1 MKQFKENHF
10 NHSTLVRP
18 ITIKDRPCGFG
29 KTTEMLDSFE
39 HHKSYL
45 VVVPLLTEC
54 DRVIDTTQTQ
64 GITFEQPEPEALVE
78 FDETGDEIVT
88 TKKINALRRLLME
101 GANIVTTHAMFDTL
115 AQVAEEGLLDHYHIH
130 IDEVLSVIDANFK
143 VASKAWD
150 RLFIKAGLCSVDP
163 KTRQVI
169 PTQDWHDECA
179 DLEDHV
185 HLKFYKAAN
194 SGRLFNIH
202 GGYNVAV
209 MPEKLLK
216 VGLSL
221 TIYTYK
227 AEGSIMYA
235 YLKRLGLNPE
245 HDRGDPSIEE
255 QFIRRSRDLITVKNI
270 PSLSKFKFS
279 YTDQT
284 DKKDGQ
290 PSEYDEL
297 VPKALM
303 ALARRPLKD
312 VDFDNILLT
321 CPKEKWFDKGQT
333 PKVDRNGNEVGKYKP
348 GPYAKGSRLQGRNG
362 RVHWLPN
369 TTRGTNNYKHATHL
383 IYLYNQ
389 HINPNILRFLGAG
402 KVSNDD
408 YALTELIQWV
418 WRSQIRDKKPI
429 MIYLPSRRMRNL
441 FLSWLYEDRIPTDI
455 LDSVNR

>member
-1 MKQFKENHF
+1 
-10 NHSTLVRP
+10 
-18 ITIKDRPCGFG
+18 
-29 KTTEMLDSFE
+29 MLEGFE
-39 HHKSYL
+39 HHQSYL

-54 DRVIDTTQTQ
+54 DRVITSTQTR
-64 GITFEQPEPEALVE
+64 GITFEQPEPETLAE
-78 FDETGDEIVT
+78 FDANGDEVVT
-88 TKKINALRRLLME
+88 TRKINALRRLLTE

-143 VASKAWD
+143 VAPKAWD
-150 RLFIKAGLCSVDP
+150 RLFIKAGLCTVDDL
-163 KTRQVI
+163 TRQVI
-169 PTQDWHDECA
+169 PTQEWHEECA

-185 HLKFYKAAN
+185 HLKFYKAAS

-235 YLKRLGLNPE
+235 YLKRLGLNPR
-245 HDRGDPSIEE
+245 HDHGPASIEE
-255 QFIRRSRDLITVKNI
+255 QFVRQSRELITVKSI
-270 PSLSKFKFS
+270 PSLSNLKFS
-279 YTDQT
+279 FTDQT
-284 DKKDGQ
+284 DQKEGQ
-290 PSEYDEL
+290 PSEYDRL
-297 VPKALM
+297 VPKALA
-303 ALARRPLKD
+303 ALAQRPLRD
-312 VDFDNILLT
+312 VPKENILLT
-321 CPKEKWFDKGQT
+321 CPKDKWFAEGKV
-333 PKVDRNGNEVGKYKP
+333 PKVDRNGNEVERYKP
-348 GPYAKGSRLQGRNG
+348 GPYARGSRLQGRTG

-369 TTRGTNNYKHATHL
+369 TTRGTNDFKHATHL

-389 HINPNILRFLGAG
+389 HLNPNILRFLGADQ
-402 KVSNDD
+402 VSNND

-429 MIYLPSRRMRNL
+429 TVYLPCRRMRNL
-441 FLSWLYEDRIPTDI
+441 FLCWLYEDAIPVDV